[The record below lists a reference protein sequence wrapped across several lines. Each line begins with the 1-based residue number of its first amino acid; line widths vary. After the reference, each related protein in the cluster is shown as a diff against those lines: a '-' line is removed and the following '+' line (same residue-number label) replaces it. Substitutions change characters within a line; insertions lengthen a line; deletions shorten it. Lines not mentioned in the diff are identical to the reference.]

1 MRWTTILIGCPWLAL
16 LPAGLLLALW
26 ALSASRVVLV
36 TALLWV
42 AYLAWELFVTEG
54 PDANI
59 RLDLLLIYPVL
70 LVLTVWAVIAGVR
83 LSIGMR
89 RGPTVN

>member
-1 MRWTTILIGCPWLAL
+1 MRWTTILIAYPWLAL
-16 LPAGLLLALW
+16 VPAGLLLGLW
-26 ALSASRVVLV
+26 ARSRSRVVLV
-36 TALLWV
+36 AAGLWV

-59 RLDLLLIYPVL
+59 RLDLLLIYPAL
-70 LVLTVWAVIAGVR
+70 LVLTVWALIAGVR

>member
-1 MRWTTILIGCPWLAL
+1 MRWTTILITWPWLAL
-16 LPAGLLLALW
+16 LPAGLLLGLW
-26 ALSASRVVLV
+26 ALSRSRVVLV
-36 TALLWV
+36 TAFLWV

-59 RLDLLLIYPVL
+59 RLDLLLIYPAL
-70 LVLTVWAVIAGVR
+70 LVMSVWAVIAGVR